1 MLPKVKHK
9 IQFRETGQHYT
20 HSITIQFNEEGFV
33 DIVMKC
39 SKTEEENFSE
49 TVTGISP
56 SFSLTN
62 LVHTIEIEKWL
73 KTNKILLVFCVSK
86 IF

>member
-9 IQFRETGQHYT
+9 IQFREMGQRYT

-39 SKTEEENFSE
+39 SETVEENFSE
-49 TVTGISP
+49 MVRGISP

-62 LVHTIEIEKWL
+62 LAHTTEIEKWL
-73 KTNKILLVFCVSK
+73 QASKNLLGSCISK